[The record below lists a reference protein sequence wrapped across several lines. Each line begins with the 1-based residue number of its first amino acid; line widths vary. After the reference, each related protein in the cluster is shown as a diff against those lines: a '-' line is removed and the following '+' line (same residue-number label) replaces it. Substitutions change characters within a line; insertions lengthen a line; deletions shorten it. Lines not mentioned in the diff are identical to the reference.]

1 MFAHRARPHHDQELL
16 PSSLNRRLTSAPTS
30 HPDIQ
35 FLATCIIELFL
46 VQSMCFVSEVDFYGF
61 SNASVKNSSLV
72 MKREEEVS
80 GKANMPEAKG
90 VKL

>member
-1 MFAHRARPHHDQELL
+1 
-16 PSSLNRRLTSAPTS
+16 
-30 HPDIQ
+30 
-35 FLATCIIELFL
+35 
-46 VQSMCFVSEVDFYGF
+46 MCFVSEVDFYGF

>member
-1 MFAHRARPHHDQELL
+1 
-16 PSSLNRRLTSAPTS
+16 
-30 HPDIQ
+30 
-35 FLATCIIELFL
+35 
-46 VQSMCFVSEVDFYGF
+46 MCFVSEVDFYGF

-80 GKANMPEAKG
+80 NMPEAKG